1 MLNLYKQLVLG
12 ATMLSLTVL
21 LSGCLGQTKT
31 VTPAT
36 VPAAL
41 PSNSQ
46 PEAQTPAPAAPAAVT
61 PAPTPAPT
69 PAVSS
74 QTVSVSIQNFAF
86 NPSPVKIKVGD
97 SVVWTN
103 DDPAPHAIKA
113 AGFNSATLNTGD
125 AFKFKFTAAGTY
137 AYGCAIHPS
146 MSGQVIVE

>member
-1 MLNLYKQLVLG
+1 MLSFFKKLALG
-12 ATMLSLTVL
+12 ATLLSLTVF

-41 PSNSQ
+41 PTNSQ
-46 PEAQTPAPAAPAAVT
+46 PEVQTPTPAAPAAVNQT
-61 PAPTPAPT
+61 PAPTT
-69 PAVSS
+69 TVKN

-97 SVVWTN
+97 SVIWTN

-113 AGFNSATLNTGD
+113 PGFNSATLNTGD
-125 AFKFKFTAAGTY
+125 SFKFKFTAAGTY